1 MPLAEELLLP
11 IPGDNPSGAD
21 LRYTATYDNIREA
34 RRQDDDL
41 DQGAWQHERKVADY
55 PLVVKLSTLALKEK
69 TKDLQ
74 IAAWLTEAHLRLSGF
89 RELHECIRLCDGL
102 LVNFWDTLY
111 PQLEDGDAEMRA
123 TPLDWIG
130 AKLDQPLR
138 HAPLTRDG
146 HSWYQYKDSRTVQY
160 EDQAKDAG
168 QKKAREK
175 ALAEGKLPPEIFDK
189 SFQETPKLFYAQSE
203 KELDLSLQALAKLEQ
218 TCQEKFA
225 DSAPSLGKLKG
236 TLGEVRH
243 TVHAFLQ
250 KKRETEP
257 DPVEEKPVESAPE
270 TLNEGQTEAAAET
283 ATGTMVNF
291 SLPASSESAA
301 RREVVARIA
310 AGAHALRS
318 REATNP
324 APYLIMR
331 GLRWGDLRSAAALS
345 DPTMLEAPP
354 TEVRLQ
360 VKRLATQE
368 KWKELLDAAESIMA
382 LPCSRAWLDLQ
393 RFVVEACVALGSDY
407 DAIAVAIR
415 SELRALLRDVPHIL
429 NATLM
434 DDTPAANEETR
445 KWLLSLMQEPPENG
459 AGHLD
464 LEKVDDAPNVRWQK
478 RYIDS
483 STLAKEALRMGHEA
497 KAFDIML
504 QEINRQRSARGRF
517 QRKLQFI
524 ELCMAAGKESIAQP
538 IVDDVI
544 AAIDTH
550 KLEEWEDR
558 SAMAAALI
566 TIMKVSKKIQ
576 GDAKEKQKYFER
588 ICRLDPAQ
596 ALTV

>member
-1 MPLAEELLLP
+1 MPIVAELLVP
-11 IPGDNPSGAD
+11 IPGESPSGAD
-21 LRYTATYDNIREA
+21 LRYTPTYDAIREA

-41 DQGAWQHERKVADY
+41 NQGAWQHERKVADY
-55 PLVVKLSTLALKEK
+55 PLVIRLATEALKEK

-74 IAAWLTEAHLRLSGF
+74 IAAWLAEATLRVNGF
-89 RELHECIRLCDGL
+89 KGLHECIGL
-102 LVNFWDTLY
+102 TDALLANFWDTLY

-123 TPLDWIG
+123 TPLDWLG
-130 AKLDQPLR
+130 AKLDQPIR
-138 HAPLTRDG
+138 QVSLTQDG
-146 HSWYQYKDSRTVQY
+146 HNWYQYKDSRTVLY
-160 EDQAKDAG
+160 EDQAKDAN

-175 ALAEGKLPPEIFDK
+175 ALAEGKLAPEILDK
-189 SFQETPKLFYAQSE
+189 AFQDTKKAFYAQSE
-203 KELDLSLQALAKLEQ
+203 KELDLSLTALGHLEQ
-218 TCQEKFA
+218 TSREKFGE
-225 DSAPSLGKLKG
+225 SAPSLGKLKT
-236 TLGEVRH
+236 TLNEVRH

-257 DPVEEKPVESAPE
+257 DPVEVKPVEAGS
-270 TLNEGQTEAAAET
+270 EAGDGEPAET
-283 ATGTMVNF
+283 VESGKGAMF
-291 SLPASSESAA
+291 SFTLPVSSESAA
-301 RREVVARIA
+301 RREVVAGIA
-310 AGAHALRS
+310 AGAQALRA

-324 APYLIMR
+324 APFLIMR

-354 TEVRLQ
+354 TEIRLQ
-360 VKRLATQE
+360 IKRLATQE
-368 KWKELLDAAESIMA
+368 KWKDLLDAAESIMS

-393 RFVVEACVALGSDY
+393 RFVVEACVALGADY

-429 NATLM
+429 HATLM

-445 KWLLSLMQEPPENG
+445 RWLLSLMQEPTENG
-459 AGHLD
+459 AGHFD
-464 LEKVDDAPNVRWQK
+464 LEKVDEAPDVRWEK

-483 STLAKEALRMGHEA
+483 STLAKEALRTGNEA

-504 QEINRQRSARGRF
+504 QEVNRQRSARGRF

-524 ELCMAAGKESIAQP
+524 ELCMAAGKEAIAQP

-544 AAIDTH
+544 ASIETH

-558 SAMAAALI
+558 STMAAALV

-576 GDAKEKQKYFER
+576 GDPKEKQKYFDR